1 MRAVRET
8 SANRPCGAIRPSH
21 GRHHSQPLRAPPL
34 AGREP
39 PLSTAIQVLPELPPA
54 RSAARDL
61 VGRWPRLGF
70 LLRDFRGR

>member
-1 MRAVRET
+1 
-8 SANRPCGAIRPSH
+8 
-21 GRHHSQPLRAPPL
+21 L